1 MTDRA
6 LSELLAGAIPF
17 SLELR
22 VPFRGLTHREGVLI
36 KGPYGWGE
44 FAPFDDYSDV
54 RAGRWLRA
62 AVEAAFTQWPETA
75 VTAVEVNAII
85 PGLDA
90 SLAGAMARAAITES
104 GCTVMKVKVGSPE
117 LADDEAR
124 VVAVRDALD
133 SCLGAG
139 VGRIR
144 LDANG
149 AWQLDQAIAALR
161 RLTRYGV
168 ELVEQPC
175 AELSDIA
182 EVRSR
187 IDVPIAVDEC
197 LRLADDP
204 ATLDLRGSAD
214 RAVIKPATV
223 GGMRAA
229 LELADSV
236 GLPVLISGSLD
247 SSVGLMPGVQVA
259 AVLSERDSALA
270 AGLGTGRLLAK
281 DLVEHTVVP
290 QGGHISVHRV
300 QPSLEELLA
309 ARDQLSEERAH
320 WWRERLQGAWNAG
333 GNAARSWVDDAR

>member
-1 MTDRA
+1 MTDQA
-6 LSELLAGAIPF
+6 LGEVLAGAIPF
-17 SLELR
+17 ALELR
-22 VPFRGLTHREGVLI
+22 VPFRGLTRREGVLI

-44 FAPFDDYSDV
+44 FAPFDDYSDA
-54 RAGRWLRA
+54 RAGRWLCA
-62 AVEAAFTQWPETA
+62 AVEAAFTQWPETHVSA
-75 VTAVEVNAII
+75 VAVNAII

-90 SLAGAMARAAITES
+90 SRAGAMARGAITES
-104 GCTVMKVKVGSPE
+104 GCTVMKVKVGSPA

-133 SCLGAG
+133 SCLGSG

-149 AWQLDQAIAALR
+149 AWQPDQAIAALR

-175 AELSDIA
+175 AELADIA
-182 EVRSR
+182 QVRRSV
-187 IDVPIAVDEC
+187 DVPVAVDEC
-197 LRLADDP
+197 LRMAEDP
-204 ATLDLRGSAD
+204 AALDLRGSAD

-236 GLPVLISGSLD
+236 GIPVLISGSLD

-259 AVLSERDSALA
+259 AVLADRDSPLA
-270 AGLGTGRLLAK
+270 AGLGTGRLLAT
-281 DLVEHTVVP
+281 DLVAETVMP
-290 QGGHISVHRV
+290 HDGHIAVGRV
-300 QPSLEELLA
+300 QPSLEDLLA
-309 ARDQLSEERAH
+309 ARDQLGEERAH
-320 WWRERLQGAWNAG
+320 WWRERLQRAWQAG
-333 GNAARSWVDDAR
+333 GDAARPWVDDAR